1 MRSWLSVLIT
11 DAESKK
17 VFDIPIAPSLYSL
30 SNKMDNS
37 LLAVRDINH
46 KYIVVDY
53 IPDDPTEIKYVDE
66 VLKLLNV
73 MTGDKR
79 YEKIFQKKKGVRS
92 MCDVAERLEK
102 MGIVKGIEIGR
113 LEGKEEGKVEG
124 KAEGIL
130 EGKMQVYRNLLKKGF
145 TEKEAREIT
154 EIS

>member
-1 MRSWLSVLIT
+1 
-11 DAESKK
+11 
-17 VFDIPIAPSLYSL
+17 
-30 SNKMDNS
+30 
-37 LLAVRDINH
+37 
-46 KYIVVDY
+46 
-53 IPDDPTEIKYVDE
+53 
-66 VLKLLNV
+66 
-73 MTGDKR
+73 
-79 YEKIFQKKKGVRS
+79 

-113 LEGKEEGKVEG
+113 LEGKKEGKVEG

>member
-1 MRSWLSVLIT
+1 MSGIRIDSLGK
-11 DAESKK
+11 E
-17 VFDIPIAPSLYSL
+17 IA
-30 SNKMDNS
+30 KMMEEYAS
-37 LLAVRDINH
+37 
-46 KYIVVDY
+46 
-53 IPDDPTEIKYVDE
+53 E
-66 VLKLLNV
+66 V
-73 MTGDKR
+73 DKR

>member
-53 IPDDPTEIKYVDE
+53 IPDDPTEIRHVDE
-66 VLKLLNV
+66 VLKLLQV
-73 MTGDKR
+73 MTGDRR
-79 YEKIFQKKKGVRS
+79 YEEIFRKKKKGVRS

-102 MGIVKGIEIGR
+102 MGIEKGIEIGR
-113 LEGKEEGKVEG
+113 SEGEIK
-124 KAEGIL
+124 
-130 EGKMQVYRNLLKKGF
+130 GKMLVYKNLCKEGF
-145 TEKEAREIT
+145 DEKEARRLAELPENIIP
-154 EIS
+154 EQ

>member
-1 MRSWLSVLIT
+1 
-11 DAESKK
+11 
-17 VFDIPIAPSLYSL
+17 
-30 SNKMDNS
+30 
-37 LLAVRDINH
+37 
-46 KYIVVDY
+46 
-53 IPDDPTEIKYVDE
+53 
-66 VLKLLNV
+66 
-73 MTGDKR
+73 
-79 YEKIFQKKKGVRS
+79 

-113 LEGKEEGKVEG
+113 LEGKEEGKAEG

>member
-1 MRSWLSVLIT
+1 
-11 DAESKK
+11 
-17 VFDIPIAPSLYSL
+17 
-30 SNKMDNS
+30 MDNS

-145 TEKEAREIT
+145 TEKEA
-154 EIS
+154 

>member
-1 MRSWLSVLIT
+1 
-11 DAESKK
+11 
-17 VFDIPIAPSLYSL
+17 
-30 SNKMDNS
+30 
-37 LLAVRDINH
+37 
-46 KYIVVDY
+46 
-53 IPDDPTEIKYVDE
+53 
-66 VLKLLNV
+66 
-73 MTGDKR
+73 
-79 YEKIFQKKKGVRS
+79 

-154 EIS
+154 EISCMSVVLFLYIAAKRV